1 MRKKRI
7 WKIAALLCVIAAV
20 AGVIILGK
28 QPKPLQAT
36 MVADSESGT
45 KVLVLNYHKIDHTFI
60 SLAVRPEDFDS
71 QMKYLHDNGY
81 HTINPDELYDAL
93 AGNGQLPENPVLIT
107 FDDGYEDNYTNAY
120 PILKKYGFKAT
131 IFVVTGFLDRH
142 KKGYLSWD
150 QAREMNKNGINIE
163 SHTVNHKSMTD
174 LTDDELRSELV
185 DSKKKAENE
194 LGHEVSYVAYP
205 TGTYNLHIA
214 QMVKEAGY
222 KAAFTIKYG
231 NVDKASNIFALERVP
246 IFHTEDTNKDFI
258 ERIRYQPIFESFG
271 WMKN

>member
-1 MRKKRI
+1 MRKKNI
-7 WKIAALLCVIAAV
+7 WKITILFAFMATIA
-20 AGVIILGK
+20 GMIIFSQ

-60 SLAVRPEDFDS
+60 SLSVRPEDFDN

-163 SHTVNHKSMTD
+163 SHTVNHKPMTD

-185 DSKKKAENE
+185 DSKKKAETE
-194 LGHEVSYVAYP
+194 LGHEVNYVAYP

-231 NVDKASNIFALERVP
+231 NVDKASNIYALERVP
-246 IFHTEDTNKDFI
+246 IFHTEETNKDFI
-258 ERIRYQPIFESFG
+258 ERIRYQPIFESLG

>member
-1 MRKKRI
+1 MRYVRYGLGI
-7 WKIAALLCVIAAV
+7 LAFALLVFISWLTLTPAPQGILVLEYHHICDEIGEDGAAYAVPV
-20 AGVIILGK
+20 ADFAQQLDYLQAEGYTTITMQDYMRAKKGK
-28 QPKPLQAT
+28 QELPAKPVIL
-36 MVADSESGT
+36 
-45 KVLVLNYHKIDHTFI
+45 
-60 SLAVRPEDFDS
+60 
-71 QMKYLHDNGY
+71 
-81 HTINPDELYDAL
+81 
-93 AGNGQLPENPVLIT
+93 T

-120 PILKKYGFKAT
+120 PILKKYDFKAT

-185 DSKKKAENE
+185 DSKKKAESE
-194 LGHEVSYVAYP
+194 LGHAVNYVAYP

>member
-1 MRKKRI
+1 MRKRNI
-7 WKIAALLCVIAAV
+7 WKITILFVFVAAIAAM
-20 AGVIILGK
+20 IIFSQ

-60 SLAVRPEDFDS
+60 SLSVRPEDFDN

-81 HTINPDELYDAL
+81 HTITPDELYEAL

-120 PILKKYGFKAT
+120 PILKKYDFKAT

-185 DSKKKAENE
+185 DSKKKAESE
-194 LGHEVSYVAYP
+194 LGHAVNYVAYP